1 VGNLTKNSA
10 DPDDFNRIKE
20 IQQNNVACAN
30 IGLSDLTLS
39 TGRTYYDRKKD
50 ICENSTHSCRYI
62 APKNIID
69 LNNSKYKYML
79 FTHNNN
85 SQTNAMSHKTS
96 LEGIFDDSLVPINT
110 LYPDGP
116 DQYPT
121 MDLNLKNEIIDQM
134 VRICKNYHPDNVEE
148 ATGELHQFLI
158 ENHIANQDIADN
170 YSCQSVVL
178 DSETYCKL
186 QGLDRVCYY
195 DTDDTYNKCKLN
207 PNIYPVWSGQTPDA
221 AVRLADIDIC
231 NYAGGPPT
239 SAGSIKQKNSDYY
252 ESVKLDTDDV
262 NQKYLKGER
271 IINDLIHD
279 PKLTCTSFKTPYQ
292 NREITDGSS
301 NVGSPDFGIP
311 VQTPDAKE
319 LCIYEEKCEDCG
331 IRDDPIAK
339 EMINDLNGASGNNI
353 KEIYN
358 NSDQTHDI
366 KTYDIKTYE
375 NIMVSNVPLEKLEY
389 NSGANNQRPTSTELN
404 PLISRGVISSGDLKL
419 INSNPLTETDFSSNL
434 EKVSYDNYSCALK
447 MKDNI

>member
-1 VGNLTKNSA
+1 
-10 DPDDFNRIKE
+10 
-20 IQQNNVACAN
+20 
-30 IGLSDLTLS
+30 
-39 TGRTYYDRKKD
+39 
-50 ICENSTHSCRYI
+50 
-62 APKNIID
+62 
-69 LNNSKYKYML
+69 
-79 FTHNNN
+79 
-85 SQTNAMSHKTS
+85 MSHKTS
-96 LEGIFDDSLVPINT
+96 LEGIFDDPLIDIDA

-121 MDLNLKNEIIDQM
+121 MDLNLNNEIIDQM
-134 VRICKNYHPDNVEE
+134 VRICKNHPPDNVEE

-158 ENHIANQDIADN
+158 ENHIANTDIADN
-170 YSCQSVVL
+170 YSCQSL
-178 DSETYCKL
+178 DMRTYCSL
-186 QGLDRVCYY
+186 ESDCTYS
-195 DTDDTYNKCKLN
+195 DDNKCKLN
-207 PNIYPVWSGQTPDA
+207 TQIYDSWSGTSQNIASDN
-221 AVRLADIDIC
+221 DIC

-331 IRDDPIAK
+331 IRDDPLAK
-339 EMINDLNGASGNNI
+339 EMINDLNAASGNNI

-358 NSDQTHDI
+358 NSDQ
-366 KTYDIKTYE
+366 TYDIKTYE

-389 NSGANNQRPTSTELN
+389 NSGANNHTPTLTELN
-404 PLISRGVISSGDLKL
+404 PLISGGVRSSGDLKL

-447 MKDNI
+447 MKD